1 MPLWLQPF
9 KVATH
14 EVMVRSVAWSQS
26 GAHLSVGLH
35 SGKVLK
41 TLSCRYTMRLLEKS
55 AAVLLNLHPAA
66 CQAVVP
72 LIVALCLC

>member
-1 MPLWLQPF
+1 
-9 KVATH
+9 
-14 EVMVRSVAWSQS
+14 MVRSVAWSQS

-55 AAVLLNLHPAA
+55 AVLLNLHPAA

-72 LIVALCLC
+72 LVVAYFLC